1 MTQIG
6 MSVQLKYYHIYAF
19 CQGKKRRYGG
29 NIMSTE
35 RLVKSFCS
43 LVKTGSETGHE
54 REFCIELEKALIE
67 AGFEVERDEDA
78 GSKCESDGF
87 NIYGYLPGEGEGVL
101 LSCHTDTVT
110 PGNNIIPVER
120 DGVIY
125 SQGDTILGS
134 DDKSGI
140 AEIIEAV
147 LRLRESGTKHRP
159 VEVLFSLSEEVG
171 MLGSRYADYGKIKS
185 KCALVLDSE
194 DIGEVVNSAAANIVM
209 SFTFSGR
216 TAHAGICPENGI
228 HALKA
233 AIYAADRIP
242 VGHVD
247 EISVQNISN
256 FLSPGATNIVA
267 DKASFDMEFR
277 SYDEDTVQKH
287 IADALAVMKEACE
300 KFGTTFEYTSER
312 HSGAFTVDPES
323 QFIKDVFSAYER
335 AGIRPYLSKTLGG
348 CDASNIALHDIA
360 VVNIGTGMRDVHT
373 TDENISIKDME
384 DSTRFLC
391 ELLKA

>member
-1 MTQIG
+1 
-6 MSVQLKYYHIYAF
+6 
-19 CQGKKRRYGG
+19 
-29 NIMSTE
+29 MSTQ
-35 RLVKSFCS
+35 RLVKTFCD
-43 LVKTGSETGHE
+43 LVSTGSETGHE
-54 REFCIELEKALIE
+54 RAFCIELEKTLIE
-67 AGFEVERDEDA
+67 AGFEVERDEEA
-78 GSKCESDGF
+78 GKKCGSDGF
-87 NIYGYLPGEGEGVL
+87 NIYGYLPGEGESVL

-110 PGNNIIPVER
+110 PGAAVTPVER

-125 SQGDTILGS
+125 SDGTTILGS

-147 LRLRESGTKHRP
+147 ARLKESGEKNRP

-185 KCALVLDSE
+185 KTALVLDGE
-194 DIGEVVNSAAANIVM
+194 DIGEIVNSAAANLVM
-209 SFTFSGR
+209 SFRFFGKK
-216 TAHAGICPENGI
+216 AHAGVCPENGI

-233 AIYAADRIP
+233 AAYAVANIP

-256 FLSPGATNIVA
+256 FVSEGPTNIVA

-300 KFGTTFEYTSER
+300 KFGTTFEYDSER

-323 QFIKDVFSAYER
+323 QFIKDIFAAYEA

-373 TDENISIKDME
+373 TAENISIKDME

>member
-1 MTQIG
+1 
-6 MSVQLKYYHIYAF
+6 
-19 CQGKKRRYGG
+19 
-29 NIMSTE
+29 MSTQ
-35 RLVKSFCS
+35 RLVKTFCD
-43 LVKTGSETGHE
+43 LVSTGSETGHE
-54 REFCIELEKALIE
+54 RAFCIELEKTLIE
-67 AGFEVERDEDA
+67 AGFEVERDEEA
-78 GSKCESDGF
+78 GKKCGSDGF
-87 NIYGYLPGEGEGVL
+87 NIYGYLPGEGESVL

-110 PGNNIIPVER
+110 PGAAVTPVER

-125 SQGDTILGS
+125 SDGTTILGS

-147 LRLRESGTKHRP
+147 TRLKENGEKNRP

-185 KCALVLDSE
+185 KTALVLDGE
-194 DIGEVVNSAAANIVM
+194 DIGEIVNSAAANIVM
-209 SFTFSGR
+209 SISFFGKK
-216 TAHAGICPENGI
+216 AHAGVCPENGI

-233 AIYAADRIP
+233 AAYAAANIP

-247 EISVQNISN
+247 DISVQNISN
-256 FLSPGATNIVA
+256 FVSEGPTNIVA

-287 IADALAVMKEACE
+287 IANALAVMKEACE
-300 KFGTTFEYTSER
+300 KFGTTFEYDSER
-312 HSGAFTVDPES
+312 HSGAFTVDSES
-323 QFIKDVFSAYER
+323 QFIKDIFAAYEA

-373 TDENISIKDME
+373 TAENISIKDME

-391 ELLKA
+391 KLLKA